1 MTKITTKN
9 PSLKQLIALGA
20 IVAASVFGGFAV
32 NIWLK
37 VGVTP
42 DKEVVTETKVEIVD
56 NNSMV
61 LSDEQ
66 IPAEVEEVNGT
77 TKVDYNIVT
86 VEEVDGG
93 EIDNEDYAQ
102 GSYFPTDTW
111 WAFRDAT
118 IGRCVIEGNYFGAQC
133 VSLARAFW
141 TNYAGRDFSTCGTG
155 AARGAWNCKEANA
168 GNEFDLVYDPTIIE
182 AGDWIILDGGLYGH
196 VGMAVGS
203 YNNGYV
209 ALLGENQGGAD
220 CGPGVGGSAT
230 NIININLKNFKGAYR
245 PKSYHV
251 APTPSV
257 PESGFRF

>member
-1 MTKITTKN
+1 MTTITTKN

-20 IVAASVFGGFAV
+20 IVAASVFGGLGL

-37 VGVTP
+37 IGVTP
-42 DKEVVTETKVEIVD
+42 DKEVVTETTVEVLD
-56 NNSMV
+56 NNSIV

-66 IPAEVEEVNGT
+66 IPAELEEANGT
-77 TKVDYNIVT
+77 TKIDYNIVT

-93 EIDNEDYAQ
+93 EINNEDYSQ

-118 IGRCVIEGNYFGAQC
+118 LGKCVIEGNYWGAQC

-155 AARGAWNCKEANA
+155 AARGAWNCAEANA
-168 GNEFDLVYDPTIIE
+168 GDEFVLIYDPTQLQ
-182 AGDWIILDGGLYGH
+182 AGDWIISDGGLYGH

-203 YNNGYV
+203 YNKGYV

-220 CGPGVGGSAT
+220 CGSGVGGSAT
-230 NIININLKNFKGAYR
+230 NIINFSLKNFKGAFR
-245 PKSYHV
+245 PKAYII
-251 APTPSV
+251 TPNV